1 MPMLE
6 QRIIIITGAA
16 SGLGRAA
23 AIRCARDG
31 ARLSLVDVN
40 RAGLDDV
47 KADVRASCVKA
58 DVLTVEADVSS
69 EDQVCAYVEQ
79 TVARFGGVDGFFNN
93 AGIEDRQA
101 TTQDVDGAFFDRIM
115 AVNARGVLF
124 GMKHVLKVMATQ
136 GHGRI
141 VNTASALGIRGA
153 GRQAGYTASKHA
165 IVGLTRNAALEYGAL
180 GIGINAVAPGAILTP
195 LVESSLRQV
204 DSHDWQATAS
214 AFVAHNPMRRL
225 GTPEEVASVV
235 AFLLSADAAF
245 INGAVIP
252 IDGGQSAQY

>member
-1 MPMLE
+1 MARLE
-6 QRIIIITGAA
+6 RKVIIITGAG

-23 AIRCARDG
+23 SIHCAQEG
-31 ARLSLVDVN
+31 ARLALVDVN
-40 RAGLDDV
+40 VPRLEET
-47 KADVRASCVKA
+47 KAA
-58 DVLTVEADVSS
+58 VLELCPEAEILLTQADVSQ
-69 EDQVCAYVEQ
+69 EDQVSAYVE
-79 TVARFGGVDGFFNN
+79 TTKTRFGAVDGFFNN
-93 AGIEDRQA
+93 AGIEDRQVM
-101 TTQDVDGAFFDRIM
+101 TEDVDTEFFDHIM
-115 AVNARGVLF
+115 TVNAKGVLL
-124 GMKHVLKVMATQ
+124 GLKYVLKVMAGQ

-195 LVESSLRQV
+195 LVEASLRQV
-204 DSHDWQATAS
+204 NPNDWEEAAEQ
-214 AFVAHNPMRRL
+214 FVAHNPARRM

-235 AFLLSADAAF
+235 AFLLSPDSSF
-245 INGAVIP
+245 VNGAVIP

>member
-6 QRIIIITGAA
+6 QQIIIVTGAA

-23 AIRCARDG
+23 AIRCAMDG

-47 KADVRASCVKA
+47 KAEVIASCAKT

-69 EDQVCAYVEQ
+69 EDQVRAYVEQ

-180 GIGINAVAPGAILTP
+180 GIGINAIAPGAILTP

-204 DSHDWQATAS
+204 DPNDWQAAAS
-214 AFVAHNPMRRL
+214 TFVAHNPMRRL
-225 GTPEEVASVV
+225 GTPDEVASVV

-245 INGAVIP
+245 VNGAVIP